1 MNDASPCQIVIDYME
16 VYLEFLKPTSDGFK
30 KAREIL
36 RKYENSNID
45 AFGFRESFQKMIN

>member
-36 RKYENSNID
+36 KKYENSNID
-45 AFGFRESFQKMIN
+45 AFGFRESF